1 MSILLE
7 RHNPANQMMG
17 EILISQQWVTPSQ
30 LSEAVSEQERTHERL
45 GEIMVR
51 RGFLTRME
59 LDFILAEQ
67 KGNTITGE
75 SDDVTQR
82 LGDIL
87 KKSKRLSNRELGSAV
102 AEQRRTN
109 EKLGEVLL
117 RLGLIDNL
125 ELDAVLT
132 MQDEFKQGDPMA
144 VRLLLGEILIASK
157 RLSRQQLADALA
169 NQRLT
174 KKQIGQVLV
183 DLGFVNKFDIRNAL
197 KIQTKMVAAGLLAMM
212 SVVSLTGCGA
222 PNVPT
227 TSKALQNIKYEQVN
241 KQVRKSVG
249 YDTTKSAYKVASL
262 PGGRQLLSF
271 SDGSRL
277 IKDVP
282 FFKQGAD
289 NTCAQATTTV
299 VLNYYGVK
307 QDYQALVNK
316 QNRFNLATH
325 YDEIVKYMKACGVDA
340 KAYRGGNIG
349 YLKSLIDAG
358 RPPIVLLEFNNDL
371 MQQHYITVVGYNNL
385 TGKII
390 FHDSIDGPYRQLD
403 EEEFHEMWQS
413 KHLANLPVFGGAN
426 YQGLIIETDKP
437 AAP

>member
-30 LSEAVSEQERTHERL
+30 LSEAVSEQERTNERL

-51 RGFLTRME
+51 RGYLSRME

-67 KGNTITGE
+67 KGNTITGDA
-75 SDDVTQR
+75 SNTTQR

-87 KKSKRLSNRELGSAV
+87 LKSKRLGKRDLGAAV
-102 AEQRRTN
+102 DEQKRTN

-117 RLGLIDNL
+117 RLGLVDEL
-125 ELDAVLT
+125 ELNAVLNL
-132 MQDEFKQGDPMA
+132 QDEFKQGDPMA

-157 RLSRQQLADALA
+157 RLSRKQLADALA
-169 NQRLT
+169 HQKVS

-197 KIQTKMVAAGLLAMM
+197 KIQTKMVAAGMLAMM

-227 TSKALQNIKYEQVN
+227 TSKALQQIKYEQVN

-249 YDTTKSAYKVASL
+249 YDTTKSTYKVASL
-262 PGGRQLLSF
+262 PGGRQLMSF
-271 SDGSRL
+271 SDGSRV

-307 QDYQALVNK
+307 QDYQELVNQ
-316 QNRFNLATH
+316 QNRWNLATH
-325 YDEIVKYMKACGVDA
+325 YENMIKYMQSKGVQA

-349 YLKSLIDAG
+349 YLKTLIDAG

-426 YQGLIIETDKP
+426 YQGLIIETDRP
-437 AAP
+437 AQP